1 MNPAVIL
8 PDELSESVQDALR
21 RLFDEIGELFSMDQL
36 IGYLVRWRGKE
47 LRIEE
52 DIMPPGIT
60 GYSVALRDCDLIA
73 TRRGLTKTQR
83 QVTQFHEIGHFV
95 KGDMPL
101 LSRGEQTTVYRKFI
115 TQRDRHA
122 FVTSRNRFFDSY
134 DDHLEYD
141 AECLARI
148 FMQITNLHAKQSNQ
162 ILSDVLGGLN

>member
-8 PDELSESVQDALR
+8 PDELSESVQAALH
-21 RLFDEIGELFSMDQL
+21 RLFDEIGELFSMNQL
-36 IGYLVRWRGKE
+36 IGYLVRWRDKP

-52 DIMPPGIT
+52 DTMPPGIT

-83 QVTQFHEIGHFV
+83 QVTQFHELGHFV

-101 LSRGEQTTVYRKFI
+101 LSKGQRTTTYKTFI
-115 TQRDRHA
+115 TKRDRHNI
-122 FVTSRNRFFDSY
+122 VTSRNRFFDSY
-134 DDHLEYD
+134 DNASEYD

-148 FMQITNLHAKQSNQ
+148 FMQIINLHAKQSNQ
-162 ILSDVLGGLN
+162 ILSDVLEGLN